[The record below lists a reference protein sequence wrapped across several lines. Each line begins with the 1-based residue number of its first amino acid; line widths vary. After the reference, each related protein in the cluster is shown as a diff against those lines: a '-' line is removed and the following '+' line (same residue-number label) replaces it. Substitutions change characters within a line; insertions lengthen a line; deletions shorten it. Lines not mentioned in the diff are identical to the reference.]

1 MKNQQ
6 IDIDSFR
13 WDQLENPTSIQ
24 IAKMLFENSQST
36 FETFLSKRKQFH
48 ADSCGVWFVA
58 AISSYLINFP
68 GISDRHNVFDISFLE
83 QNPII
88 QKVESLPPHFSTED
102 QMKKITLWIS

>member
-6 IDIDSFR
+6 IDIDSLH
-13 WDQLENPTSIQ
+13 WYLLMNPTSIQ

-48 ADSCGVWFVA
+48 ADSCGVWLVA

-68 GISDRHNVFDISFLE
+68 GISDRHNAFDISFLE

-102 QMKKITLWIS
+102 